1 MVFVERIFVRLEAKI
16 FRWIVFPLV
25 TTVWQLISGA
35 KVPRIKVLLRYDV
48 ATFIDLFLRSLQ
60 EAKFSAFITL
70 LKLCI
75 STLYLVGLSE
85 PIKYFVAFERKR
97 FGLVDVQIDYFGMGR
112 TSGTITVIWFADRC
126 FVIVR
131 ILIQE
136 VQVDV
141 ILTISG

>member
-1 MVFVERIFVRLEAKI
+1 M
-16 FRWIVFPLV
+16 
-25 TTVWQLISGA
+25 
-35 KVPRIKVLLRYDV
+35 
-48 ATFIDLFLRSLQ
+48 TFIDLFLRSLQ

-112 TSGTITVIWFADRC
+112 TSGTITVI
-126 FVIVR
+126 
-131 ILIQE
+131 
-136 VQVDV
+136 
-141 ILTISG
+141 

>member
-85 PIKYFVAFERKR
+85 PIKHFVAFERKR
-97 FGLVDVQIDYFGMGR
+97 FGLVDVQIDYLGMGR
-112 TSGTITVIWFADRC
+112 TSGTIMVIWFADRY

>member
-75 STLYLVGLSE
+75 STLYLVVLSE

-97 FGLVDVQIDYFGMGR
+97 FGLVDVQIDYFRMGR
-112 TSGTITVIWFADRC
+112 TSGAITVIWFADRY